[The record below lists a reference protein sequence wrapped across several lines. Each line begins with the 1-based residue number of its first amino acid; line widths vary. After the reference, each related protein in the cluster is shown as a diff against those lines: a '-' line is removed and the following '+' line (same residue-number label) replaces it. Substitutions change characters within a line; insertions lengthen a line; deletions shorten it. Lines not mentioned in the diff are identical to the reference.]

1 MKKAFTLIELI
12 IVIAVLVTL
21 MGLVFRLGN
30 AGGES
35 WRKTLTVTRLQKLE
49 NCLSGYNAAYGSYP
63 PVKLH
68 GSRDVYF
75 AVDAHG
81 IQRDERNES
90 IWNWNPETFAKWLES
105 GESRYYQLAEAAAW
119 EQVKAACK
127 AQPVDCRFPFPK
139 GYATAVEAVSR
150 QMANYANSGKEHFK
164 KYWENPAVKARLS
177 SGFDDGITN
186 NPGRHN
192 ANKNKKDWK
201 NIQLFKFGLMSYL
214 LPRYLVMMQCDNDS
228 IFDFAQWTGN
238 NTMPSD
244 PFTGRSFSSQ
254 GGWDKIGELSRS
266 TRRTDL
272 AKVANMPSQAIC
284 ARWMPNLKGMC
295 TANYSYSL
303 FGVDIRDEVWPSGE
317 LSGDNPYLDIFSP
330 SGDSTSSQYIL
341 DGVSVVDGWGHA
353 FYYYS
358 PAPYQRY
365 TLWSAGSNN
374 RTFPPWI
381 SRKALSS
388 AANKCV
394 GVWTKDDIVHLS
406 N

>member
-35 WRKTLTVTRLQKLE
+35 WRKTMTVTRLQKLE

-68 GSRDVYF
+68 GSRDIYF

-90 IWNWNPETFAKWLES
+90 LWGWNKI
-105 GESRYYQLAEAAAW
+105 GELNEQYAW

-139 GYATAVEAVSR
+139 GYANAVEAVSR
-150 QMANYANSGKEHFK
+150 QMANYAGSGKERFK
-164 KYWENPAVKARLS
+164 KYWENPAIQARLS
-177 SGFDDGITN
+177 AGFDDGISN

-192 ANKNKKDWK
+192 SNKDKKDWK

-214 LPRYLVMMQCDNDS
+214 LPRYLVMMQSDNEQ
-228 IFDFAQWTGN
+228 IFEFAQWTGN
-238 NTMPSD
+238 NAMPSD
-244 PFTGRSFSSQ
+244 PFTGRSFSKS
-254 GGWDKIGELSRS
+254 GGWDRIGELARS
-266 TRRTDL
+266 NRKTDL
-272 AKVANMPSQAIC
+272 AKVANIPSQAVC

-295 TANYSYSL
+295 KANYSHTL
-303 FGVDIRDEVWPSGE
+303 FGVDIRDETWPAGD
-317 LSGDNPYLDIFSP
+317 LNADNPYVEIFSP
-330 SGDSTSSQYIL
+330 SGDSTSAQYIL
-341 DGVSVVDGWGHA
+341 DGVSVVDGWGHT

-365 TLWSAGSNN
+365 TLWSAGANN

-381 SRKALSS
+381 SRKTLSS
-388 AANKCV
+388 QANKCV
-394 GVWTKDDIVHLS
+394 GIWTQDDIVHLS